1 MQQRVNK
8 ESIPVGSTLRFLGH
22 TMVAGSA
29 LFAIWIYLGPL
40 YLASLVPPLN
50 GLAGQADAAL
60 NFAQHRDILA
70 LSFRQLDNSWHHLRL
85 IDHFQFNMLAAMA
98 VFLATPRTSLR
109 WKLGW
114 AGVLLAFFW
123 TTHIGNYFLG
133 GYVGIWN
140 YLDALP
146 HARQQILMARGW
158 DIFLNEYAQLWCA
171 IFGLWNMWISPALVL
186 LVWFFATQPRLHSP
200 AHSDA

>member
-22 TMVAGSA
+22 IMVAGSA

-50 GLAGQADAAL
+50 SLAGQADAAL

-85 IDHFQFNMLAAMA
+85 TDHFQFNMLAAMA
-98 VFLATPRTSLR
+98 VFLAVESLAPCRSTSSFNR
-109 WKLGW
+109 SGRSS
-114 AGVLLAFFW
+114 
-123 TTHIGNYFLG
+123 T
-133 GYVGIWN
+133 
-140 YLDALP
+140 
-146 HARQQILMARGW
+146 M
-158 DIFLNEYAQLWCA
+158 
-171 IFGLWNMWISPALVL
+171 
-186 LVWFFATQPRLHSP
+186 QPRVAS
-200 AHSDA
+200 AAV